1 MKSRKLRLFGN
12 RKQNRDTAAKTKKS
26 TLRRGL
32 VETLERRELLAGD
45 LVPYSD
51 GLYYPEIGV
60 HTGDL
65 IGGLSTAEYMRR
77 HEATSQGG
85 SGSAAGS
92 GEDAT
97 SGAATTVSESEPN
110 NSHSTAQL
118 LPLGAVGG
126 QIPIVNIVG
135 QITSSLTGPIGQSFD
150 EDWFAA
156 DLRAGDIVD
165 VLLEGTPGV
174 NALPYEVTLMNSSR
188 VEIAGRASPAFPV
201 YPPTSPLAQGGSV
214 SFAYV
219 VPEDG
224 RYYLRVLDGD
234 SSYNMRAKVFR
245 PTLEKEV
252 VGTKQRVFVDFDG
265 ARVRRDRFG
274 IPGGTARLSPI
285 TSFFAGANLQPADE
299 ERFIRSIMEKIEE
312 NFQGSLPSLAN
323 NGHFSA
329 DGIAGHFDIEFL
341 NSFDHPDFDPVANS
355 NVTQLIISGSLAE
368 FGTPVRGISDSIDV
382 GNFETAG
389 TTIVLPDVY
398 MSPTVLGAANADY
411 VGLVPLA
418 AGVPALE
425 AYATAIAVT
434 ASHELGHSFGAFHQ
448 DNSNA
453 NLQLVDTGGLPVA
466 TSRLGVGPDGI
477 FGTDDDIDLDFGVDF
492 YDPTEL
498 NIGLNDTAAAMAF
511 GLSTGTA
518 GGSVVMG
525 NVYTDVNLS
534 RSFDSGDQAGPASRV
549 YADANNNGVLDT
561 GEFFS
566 VPNAAGQ
573 YTLSLPAGAHNLRV
587 ESAVG
592 YRMTTSPVITVDL
605 PVNGS
610 ANVDFGFELIDS
622 SITGI
627 KWLDANADGVRDAG
641 ENGLEGVWIY
651 IDLDGDNR
659 IDLGEPST
667 QTDENGGYRLNFPGA
682 GTYTIREV
690 LAPGFQQTFPGPT
703 ADNEHTIT
711 LTGNP
716 VTDAD
721 IVAGLNFGNSLTVD
735 FGDAP
740 ATYGA
745 AAHGLNSNLRLG
757 IEWDAEAANQ
767 PSIDALGDDINGT
780 SVPDDEK
787 DGGTSVT
794 DDEDG
799 VTQLRAFQPGANAV
813 SVTAQNG
820 TGSSAFLNAW
830 FDFNHDGDFL
840 DSGEHVVQNQVLA
853 SGTQTVSFT
862 APDDLVTG
870 TTFARFRY
878 STESGIGP
886 FGIASDGEVEDYA
899 FTFAAGGNGDE
910 FGVNDTETVARNST
924 GNVFDVLAN
933 DLKLPGETLTLL
945 SNSSSIAG
953 ATIAIVNGQIVYTP
967 PTGFIGVDS
976 FTYTVQNSLGETN
989 TPNVTVNVQLSFDNP
1004 VAVDDSFDL
1013 ASESIDFPLNVLAN
1027 DIEGQNGALTIV
1039 SLTQPDGGGAVSIAT
1054 GGKSLRYTP
1063 LRGFGST
1070 ESFTYTA
1077 QDAAGNRTTATV
1089 TLHTLPGDRLD
1100 DDVLIQLVARDVDG
1114 NLITAIPQGERFV
1127 IDVVIDDLRDTVE
1140 QGVFAGVF
1148 AAFADV
1154 LYDLQLVSTVP
1165 TQPGSRLNFEADFF
1179 NNYTNG
1185 TRGDASVPGIID
1197 DFGAFLAGSTLNEPN
1212 PVKMASIEFEARAP
1226 GIVNFMPDP
1235 ADTVPA
1241 TDTLLFNLPNDPVP
1255 IKNIRYLGTM
1265 VEIVS
1270 DGSQFPVA
1278 VDDSV
1283 PVAFGQGSFNN
1294 PIDVLAN
1301 DIAGSAGTISISS
1314 FQTPT
1319 NQGGNVRLN
1328 DAGNGLL
1335 YTPRTDFVGTDQFT
1349 YEIQDSR
1356 GIRSTAT
1363 VTLRV
1368 GDADADDIVRLNLRA
1383 TDANGN
1389 EIDEIVVGQ
1398 TFQLRGFVQD
1408 LRTAGPNLGI
1418 FAAYEDILY
1427 SSDLVSV
1434 NASSTNDPNLGF
1446 EVSFGPDYNRV
1457 REGNIRTAG
1466 LINELGAVSTGDLP
1480 LGTEEKLL
1488 FTINLTAN
1496 SIGLAQFIADP
1507 ADISPLHDVLTYE
1520 PVEPVPFDK
1529 VTFGFDSLNI
1539 VETSGGAG
1547 GEGWHNDRMALDVNN
1562 DGHISPIDALGV
1574 INLLNSGSSGP
1585 LGGSGEGEDGDR
1597 LFIDTNDDGHLS
1609 PIDALLVI
1617 NHLNWSGSAAEG
1629 EGADLLAALGAGSE
1643 AESASGVEGEFDAAL
1658 SDESLT
1664 SDNAKKIGTRITN
1677 HVYGPQ
1683 PLVSSSG
1690 NMEADETDDLFG
1702 QLGDGIDENP
1712 FI

>member
-51 GLYYPEIGV
+51 GLYYPEKV
-60 HTGDL
+60 L
-65 IGGLSTAEYMRR
+65 QTAILANVTPAEFMQR
-77 HEATSQGG
+77 HEATSSGG
-85 SGSAAGS
+85 SYASGGS

-97 SGAATTVSESEPN
+97 SGAATTVSELEPN
-110 NSHSTAQL
+110 DSFTRAQL
-118 LPLGAVGG
+118 LPLGAADGK
-126 QIPIVNIVG
+126 IPIVNIVG
-135 QITSSLTGPIGQSFD
+135 QITSPSTPGFGQSFD
-150 EDWFAA
+150 EDWYAA
-156 DLRAGDIVD
+156 DLKAGDIVD
-165 VLLEGTPGV
+165 VRLVGNPGI
-174 NALPYEVTLMNSSR
+174 NALPYEVTLLNSSR
-188 VEIAGRASPAFPV
+188 TEIAGRNSPESGAV
-201 YPPTSPLAQGGSV
+201 YPPTSPLASGGSV
-214 SFAYV
+214 SFSHIIPA
-219 VPEDG
+219 DG

-234 SSYNMRAKVFR
+234 STYNMQAKVFR
-245 PTLEKEV
+245 PTLEKET

-265 ARVRRDRFG
+265 ARLRLDKFG
-274 IPGGTARLSPI
+274 LPTGTARIPGI
-285 TSFFAGANLQPADE
+285 TTYFGGAGLLATDE
-299 ERFIRSIMEKIEE
+299 EEFVRQFMARLEE
-312 NFQGSLPSLAN
+312 DFQGALPYSAN
-323 NGHFSA
+323 NGYFSE
-329 DGIAGHFDIEFL
+329 DGIAGHFDIEFI
-341 NSFDHPDFDPVANS
+341 NSFDHPDFDPTANEH
-355 NVTQLIISGSLAE
+355 VTQLIIGG
-368 FGTPVRGISDSIDV
+368 GTTEVPLPILGVSDSVDV
-382 GNFETAG
+382 GNFDTAG
-389 TTIVLPDVY
+389 TVIVLAEPFLL
-398 MSPTVLGAANADY
+398 PTDPSFVGNVPRAAN
-411 VGLVPLA
+411 VPL
-418 AGVPALE
+418 LD
-425 AYATAIAVT
+425 AYAEAMSFVA
-434 ASHELGHSFGAFHQ
+434 AHELGHSFGAWHVEG
-448 DNSNA
+448 SNA
-453 NLQLVDTGGLPVA
+453 NLSVMNNGGPVDTHI
-466 TSRLGVGPDGI
+466 LGVGPDGI
-477 FGTDDDIDLDFGVDF
+477 YGTADDIDIDFNTDAYAIAEG
-492 YDPTEL
+492 
-498 NIGLNDTAAAMAF
+498 NIGFSDTAAVMAF

-534 RSFDSGDQAGPASRV
+534 RTFDGGDQAGPASRV
-549 YADANNNGVLDT
+549 YADANNNGVLDS
-561 GEFFS
+561 GEFFA

-587 ESAVG
+587 ESAIG

-605 PVNGS
+605 PVNGT

-641 ENGLEGVWIY
+641 ETGLEGVWIY

-667 QTDENGGYRLNFPGA
+667 QTDANGGYRLNFPGA

-703 ADNEHTIT
+703 VDNEHTIT

-745 AAHGLNSNLRLG
+745 AAHGLDSNLRLG

-780 SVPDDEK
+780 SVPGGGK
-787 DGGTSVT
+787 DGGSSVT

-799 VTQLRAFQPGANAV
+799 VAQLRAFQPGANAV
-813 SVTAQNG
+813 SVTAQND
-820 TGSSAFLNAW
+820 TGSNAFLNAW

-840 DSGEHVVQNQVLA
+840 DAGEHVVQNQILA
-853 SGTQTVSFT
+853 TGTETVSFT

-878 STESGIGP
+878 SGESGIGP
-886 FGIASDGEVEDYA
+886 FGIASNGEVEDYA
-899 FTFAAGGNGDE
+899 FTFSAGGNGDD

-945 SNSSSIAG
+945 SNSSSVAG
-953 ATIAIVNGQIVYTP
+953 ATIAIANGQIVYTP

-1013 ASESIDFPLNVLAN
+1013 ASETIDFPLNVLAN

-1077 QDAAGNRTTATV
+1077 QDSAGNRTTATV

-1114 NLITAIPQGERFV
+1114 NLITAIPQGEKFV

-1165 TQPGSRLNFEADFF
+1165 TQPGSRLNFEVDFF

-1185 TRGDASVPGIID
+1185 TRGDASVPGIVD
-1197 DFGAFLAGSTLNEPN
+1197 DFGAFLSGSTLNEPN
-1212 PVKMASIEFEARAP
+1212 PVKLASIEFEARAP
-1226 GIVNFMPDP
+1226 GIANFMPDP

-1265 VEIVS
+1265 LEIVS

-1278 VDDSV
+1278 VDDSL
-1283 PVAFGQGSFNN
+1283 PVALAQGSFNN

-1319 NQGGNVRLN
+1319 DQGGNVRLN
-1328 DAGNGLL
+1328 AAGTGLL

-1368 GDADADDIVRLNLRA
+1368 GDADADDIVRLNLKA

-1427 SSDLVSV
+1427 SSNLVSV

-1496 SIGLAQFIADP
+1496 STGLAQFIADP

-1539 VETSGGAG
+1539 VAASGGAG
-1547 GEGWHNDRMALDVNN
+1547 GEGWHNSRMALDVNN

-1574 INLLNSGSSGP
+1574 INLLNSGST
-1585 LGGSGEGEDGDR
+1585 LGGSGEGEEGDR
-1597 LFIDTNDDGHLS
+1597 MFVDTNDDGHLS

-1643 AESASGVEGEFDAAL
+1643 AESASGVEGDFDAAL
-1658 SDESLT
+1658 SDDSLT
-1664 SDNAKKIGTRITN
+1664 SDNAKKIGSRVTGHT
-1677 HVYGPQ
+1677 YGPQ
-1683 PLVSSSG
+1683 PLVSSG
-1690 NMEADETDDLFG
+1690 VDLDTDDKDDVFG
-1702 QLGDGIDENP
+1702 QLGDGIDDNP